1 MSERYRVEQTGKGFW
16 PYCVRAGN
24 GTRDLYVGHKK
35 TCDRVAAELTT
46 AFRDG
51 EFVGKGLYDA
61 LAAEAQA
68 LREEVARAEQH
79 RNDQADLI
87 VSLRTEVAALRMA
100 RDDLK
105 LERDLARQN
114 FCDEQAANYQLQAH
128 LKACL
133 GELSELRARVVVLP
147 SVDNVM
153 NIVMRYQWNEKT
165 NVTGTTNWAANL
177 GMRVVEV
184 VKRLNG
190 KTVSEGLLLGMAA
203 FAQEIISGALEGGS
217 FDGADIQESAERH
230 GLIAKQVM
238 NEPCRG
244 PEEYCACAWSTSF
257 PTECYRITAEL
268 RALLNQDKE
277 NGNG

>member
-68 LREEVARAEQH
+68 LREEVAQQKFLTKVENDALKMMTDKANELKSEVEQ
-79 RNDQADLI
+79 
-87 VSLRTEVAALRMA
+87 
-100 RDDLK
+100 
-105 LERDLARQN
+105 LE
-114 FCDEQAANYQLQAH
+114 E
-128 LKACL
+128 
-133 GELSELRARVVVLP
+133 ELESLRARVVVAPERKLLNAGVP
-147 SVDNVM
+147 GLNRNSG
-153 NIVMRYQWNEKT
+153 WNACLDEL
-165 NVTGTTNWAANL
+165 A
-177 GMRVVEV
+177 
-184 VKRLNG
+184 RLNG
-190 KTVSEGLLLGMAA
+190 KTVSEGLLRLTLEFIMATNYK
-203 FAQEIISGALEGGS
+203 GS
-217 FDGADIQESAERH
+217 IPL
-230 GLIAKQVM
+230 GLI
-238 NEPCRG
+238 E
-244 PEEYCACAWSTSF
+244 
-257 PTECYRITAEL
+257 EL

>member
-133 GELSELRARVVVLP
+133 GELSELRARVVVVPERKLLNAGVP
-147 SVDNVM
+147 GLNRNSG
-153 NIVMRYQWNEKT
+153 WNACLDELARI
-165 NVTGTTNWAANL
+165 N
-177 GMRVVEV
+177 GM
-184 VKRLNG
+184 
-190 KTVSEGLLLGMAA
+190 TVSEALLRQLLDSDGIDGIFDAQQNYAA
-203 FAQEIISGALEGGS
+203 HQ
-217 FDGADIQESAERH
+217 
-230 GLIAKQVM
+230 
-238 NEPCRG
+238 
-244 PEEYCACAWSTSF
+244 
-257 PTECYRITAEL
+257 EL
-268 RALLNQDKE
+268 RALLSEQDKRNRQGTLDSCYSGGANE
-277 NGNG
+277 TETIA

>member
-1 MSERYRVEQTGKGFW
+1 MSDVTRYTF
-16 PYCVRAGN
+16 
-24 GTRDLYVGHKK
+24 DM
-35 TCDRVAAELTT
+35 AACWHEHP
-46 AFRDG
+46 DG
-51 EFVGKGLYDA
+51 EFVEHDA
-61 LAAEAQA
+61 YAKLAAEAQA
-68 LREEVARAEQH
+68 LREEVAA
-79 RNDQADLI
+79 
-87 VSLRTEVAALRMA
+87 
-100 RDDLK
+100 
-105 LERDLARQN
+105 
-114 FCDEQAANYQLQAH
+114 
-128 LKACL
+128 
-133 GELSELRARVVVLP
+133 LRARVVVLP

-177 GMRVVEV
+177 GMRVVEE

-190 KTVSEGLLLGMAA
+190 KTVSEGLLRGMAA

-230 GLIAKQVM
+230 GLIAKHVM

-257 PTECYRITAEL
+257 PAECYRITAEL